1 MRRAGVLLPISCIP
15 SKYGIGGFSKEAY
28 EVVDFLKK
36 AGQKL
41 WQILPLGPTSYGDS
55 PYQSFSCFAG
65 NPYFIDV
72 EKFIEKGW
80 ISEEDCEESGYDR
93 NPVYINYEKL
103 YLGRF
108 KLLNKA
114 YKASNIKNDSDFLLF
129 CEDNKE
135 WLDNY
140 ALFMAI
146 KNANNDIC
154 WVEWSEEYKLR
165 KPLAIKSALDKYKE
179 AILFHK
185 FMQYEF
191 YVQWMDLKKYAND
204 NGIKIVG
211 DIPIYAAL
219 DSSDVWAEPE
229 LFQLDEES
237 QPKAVAGCP
246 PDAFS
251 EDGQLWG
258 NPLYT
263 WEYHKKTGFEWWMRR
278 FEKVFSLYDIVR
290 IDHFRAFDEYFSIP
304 FGDDTA
310 RNGQWVAGP
319 GIEIFE
325 VMKKRLGKKEVIAED
340 LGFLTPTVLKLV
352 KKTGFPG
359 MKVLLFAFD
368 DTQTSSYLPHNYD
381 KNCIVYTGTH
391 DNDTIEGWIK
401 SASKADVRFA
411 RKYLGVKVNKQ
422 LREAMIR
429 AGLSSVADTFI
440 APIQDYIGLDNAA
453 RINHPSTLG
462 GNWEWRLTKDQLS
475 DQLAEQ
481 MASLTKT
488 YVR

>member
-80 ISEEDCEESGYDR
+80 ISEKDCEESEYGD
-93 NPVYINYEKL
+93 NPVYINYEKI
-103 YLGRF
+103 YKGRY
-108 KLLNKA
+108 KLLKKA
-114 YKASNIKNDSDFLLF
+114 YKASNIIEDQKFIDF

-146 KNANNDIC
+146 KNANNDVC
-154 WVEWSEEYKLR
+154 WIEWPEGLKLR
-165 KPLAIKSALDKYKE
+165 KPNEIKIVSKSYSDD
-179 AILFHK
+179 ILFHK

-191 YVQWMDLKKYAND
+191 YIQWMKLKKYAND
-204 NGIKIVG
+204 QGIKIVG

-219 DSSDVWAEPE
+219 DSSDVWAEPK
-229 LFQLDEES
+229 LFQLDKES
-237 QPKAVAGCP
+237 LPIKVAGCP

-263 WEYHKKTGFEWWMRR
+263 WEYHKERGYDWWMRR

-304 FGDDTA
+304 FEDSTA
-310 RNGQWVAGP
+310 KNGEWVAGP
-319 GIEIFE
+319 GIELFE
-325 VMKKRLGKKEVIAED
+325 LMKKRLGKKEVIAED
-340 LGFLTPTVLKLV
+340 LGFLTPSVLKLV

-368 DTQTSSYLPHNYD
+368 EHEPSSYLPHNYD

-401 SASKADVRFA
+401 SASKGDVRFA
-411 RKYLGVKVNKQ
+411 RKYLGVSSNKK

-440 APIQDYIGLDNAA
+440 APIQDYLGLDNAA

-462 GNWEWRLTKDQLS
+462 GNWEWRLTKDQLTEE
-475 DQLAEQ
+475 LAKE
-481 MASLTKT
+481 MANLVKI
-488 YVR
+488 YAR